1 MRSSYFYLLEIAY
14 LGYKYHGYAIQ
25 PQHKTIQGQLEK
37 TIRYILGKERPFKT
51 LGCSRTDARVSAK
64 QFYTELF
71 LDTPLQ
77 NEGQFVED
85 FKKNLPQDI
94 HFISFKQVDAKFNV
108 IADVEYKRYSYT
120 FATGKAYNAF
130 NAPYIM
136 HFREDLDMDK
146 MMEAAKLFKGQ
157 HNFYLFQTGKNNGGE
172 FEKTVDACSLIQNN
186 HVALPATCQQ
196 NIYQLTI
203 QSKGFIRYQIRMMVG
218 FLVEIGRGERTIDE
232 LKLALQANDQVR
244 KLCFVAPAHGLLL
257 NEVKFKDAENRN
269 N

>member
-64 QFYTELF
+64 QFFTELF
-71 LDTPLQ
+71 LDSPLE
-77 NEGQFVED
+77 NETQFVDD

-94 HFISFKQVDAKFNV
+94 HFISFKKVDSKFNV
-108 IADVEYKRYSYT
+108 IADVESKTYTYT
-120 FATGKAYNAF
+120 FAIGKTYNAF

-136 HFREDLDMDK
+136 HFREDLDMNK
-146 MMEAAKLFKGQ
+146 MMEAAKLFEGR
-157 HNFYLFQTGKNNGGE
+157 HNFFLFQTGKNNGGE
-172 FEKTVDACSLIQNN
+172 FEKTVDACTLKKNN
-186 HVALPATCQQ
+186 QFALPAPCEQ

-203 QSKGFIRYQIRMMVG
+203 RSKGFIRYQIRMMVG
-218 FLVEIGRGERTIDE
+218 FLVEIGRGERSIEE
-232 LKLALQANDQVR
+232 LKMALQANQQVR

-257 NEVKFKDAENRN
+257 NNVKFKDVEN
-269 N
+269 

>member
-1 MRSSYFYLLEIAY
+1 VRSQYFYLLEIAY

-71 LDTPLQ
+71 LDSVL
-77 NEGQFVED
+77 EDEAQFVED

-94 HFISFKQVDAKFNV
+94 HFISFKKVDSKFNV
-108 IADVEYKRYSYT
+108 IADVDYKTYTYT

-136 HFREDLDMDK
+136 HFREDLNLEK
-146 MMEAAKLFKGQ
+146 MNEAVALFTGR
-157 HNFYLFQTGKNNGGE
+157 HNFFLFQTGKVNGGE
-172 FEKTVDACSLIQNN
+172 FEKTVDACSLKKLENF
-186 HVALPATCQQ
+186 ALPANCEQD
-196 NIYQLTI
+196 IYQFSIT
-203 QSKGFIRYQIRMMVG
+203 SKGFIRYQIRMMMG
-218 FLVEIGRGERTIDE
+218 FLVEIGRGERSIEE
-232 LKLALQANDQVR
+232 LKLALQADSGVR

-257 NEVKFKDAENRN
+257 NKVIFKHG
-269 N
+269 